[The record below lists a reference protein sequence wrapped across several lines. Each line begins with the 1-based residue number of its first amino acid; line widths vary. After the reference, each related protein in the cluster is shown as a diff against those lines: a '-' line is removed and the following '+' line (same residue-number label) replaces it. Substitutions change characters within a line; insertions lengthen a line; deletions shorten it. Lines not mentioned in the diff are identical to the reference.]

1 MLCGVFGCGVV
12 EGPDEGE
19 FGVEGLDDGAVEGP
33 DDGSSDYGVFGG
45 PDAGEFGVEGLD
57 DGVEGEPNDGVLD
70 YGVVEEVQLMKDLLW
85 LGKCLSFLLG

>member
-45 PDAGEFGVEGLD
+45 PDAG
-57 DGVEGEPNDGVLD
+57 
-70 YGVVEEVQLMKDLLW
+70 
-85 LGKCLSFLLG
+85 